1 MQRNRANSFLLIYNK
16 HPKRDC
22 NELQY
27 CTVVNVKYQIYL
39 YTKKKEQFNVSIHKQ
54 TQVQVNVASPGSE
67 NATQSVFNPTLIP
80 VKVINSF

>member
-39 YTKKKEQFNVSIHKQ
+39 YTKKRAV
-54 TQVQVNVASPGSE
+54 
-67 NATQSVFNPTLIP
+67 
-80 VKVINSF
+80 

>member
-27 CTVVNVKYQIYL
+27 CTVVNVKYQIHL
-39 YTKKKEQFNVSIHKQ
+39 YIKKEQFNVSIHKQ
-54 TQVQVNVASPGSE
+54 TQAPGE
-67 NATQSVFNPTLIP
+67 CGITWFRKRHTVC
-80 VKVINSF
+80 V